1 MTNNPNRSLLFVACA
16 CYAVS
21 TYLVLYASTADV
33 PIPKW
38 GGYLDVGLVF
48 VIVYLSFRIF
58 EKGKSNPRFQT
69 AHRAA
74 LNIMPLM
81 LLGIWIYRNS
91 LDLNILLPGLA
102 WRTYLFFHILPYALN
117 LWKPEPANE

>member
-1 MTNNPNRSLLFVACA
+1 MTNNSNRPLLLFACA
-16 CYAVS
+16 CYLVS
-21 TYLVLYASTADV
+21 TYLLMYVSASDA
-33 PIPKW
+33 PLPKW

-48 VIVYLSFRIF
+48 VMVYLSFTIF
-58 EKGKSNPRFQT
+58 GKGKSAPRYHA

-74 LNIMPLM
+74 LNILPLM
-81 LLGIWIYRNS
+81 LLGIWIYRSS

-102 WRTYLFFHILPYALN
+102 WRTYLFLHILPYALN

>member
-1 MTNNPNRSLLFVACA
+1 MTNNPNRSLLFTACA

-33 PIPKW
+33 APPKW

-58 EKGKSNPRFQT
+58 EKGKSNPPFQT